1 MDKIANQVYVV
12 SLLEKLHIS
21 QHLYR
26 FALTVLEDYPSLQ
39 GELEK
44 LINEGV
50 TCLRINYFSYHDRKD
65 KPALVKWDSETAMLR
80 INQ

>member
-26 FALTVLEDYPSLQ
+26 FALTILEEYPSLQ

-44 LINEGV
+44 LINDGA
-50 TCLRINYFSYHDRKD
+50 TCLVVSYFRHYDRKD
-65 KPALVKWDSETAMLR
+65 KPALGRLDRETAILK